1 MDLAFLKRYIS
12 FLEELL
18 SLFFRFL
25 QEAKEY
31 AMKQYLLLIFL
42 SLLVVPKTFA
52 VAIDCSSGASKAVI
66 NLPVPSNK
74 KSMTTGL
81 AGFSGQYREIA
92 SWVQFLGSTRA
103 AECHPRG
110 GTSAGATHYVT
121 YIEAYPGTTVLRNGS
136 DYIFPTSIKGLGLS
150 FRDMGSVSPV
160 TNNAPVGPPSNPLK
174 LETSLSVK
182 AGRNFSN
189 FPLKFKVS
197 LWKIPVISGQSEIP
211 SVGKVLFNGA
221 TIIAAQMN
229 DSAMDYYSATSPN
242 NGTYSLANS
251 WTISSFEIRGELDTT
266 SGTCSL
272 NNKTV
277 SMGSHNMNMTGGISD
292 WKDASFTVQC
302 PAARGYGVDYT
313 LSSNTVV
320 ASTSNAKYKNSGLI
334 ISVSPLRGATVQDAV
349 NGIITLD
356 GTSSA
361 TGYGV
366 QLAWGDISTLP
377 TTNAPPAKAVS
388 FTQAV
393 DAATISD
400 YVTKTY
406 NLGEIPAPQLIKMAA
421 RYIRTPG
428 AVAPG
433 TANSAVEVI
442 ASYN

>member
-1 MDLAFLKRYIS
+1 
-12 FLEELL
+12 
-18 SLFFRFL
+18 
-25 QEAKEY
+25 
-31 AMKQYLLLIFL
+31 MKQFILLIFL
-42 SLLVVPKTFA
+42 SLLVARETFA
-52 VAIDCSSGASKAVI
+52 TVINCSGGASKVVI
-66 NLPVPSNK
+66 NLPVPSNNK
-74 KSMTTGL
+74 LTLTGL

-92 SWVQFLGSTRA
+92 SWVKLLGGNNGARCT
-103 AECHPRG
+103 PQG
-110 GTSAGATHYVT
+110 GLSAGATDYVT
-121 YIEAYPGTTVLRNGS
+121 YIEAYPGTTVLQNGS
-136 DYIFPTSIKGLGLS
+136 EYIFPTSVKGLGLS
-150 FRDMGSVSPV
+150 FRDMGSVFTI
-160 TNNAPVGPPSNPLK
+160 TNNAPIGPPSNPLK
-174 LETSLSVK
+174 LEPSGTTK
-182 AGRNFSN
+182 GAHNYGGA
-189 FPLKFKVS
+189 PLKFKVT
-197 LWKIPVISGQSEIP
+197 LWEIPVISGQSEIP
-211 SVGKVLFNGA
+211 SVGYVLFNGP
-221 TIIAAQMN
+221 TIVAAQMN
-229 DSAMDYYSATSPN
+229 SSAMDYYSATSPN
-242 NGTYSLANS
+242 NGSYSLANR
-251 WTISSFEIRGELDTT
+251 WTISSFEIKGELDIT

-277 SMGSHNMNMTGGISD
+277 SMGSHDMNMSGGVSD

-334 ISVSPLRGATVQDAV
+334 ISVSPLRGAAVQDAV

-356 GTSSA
+356 STSTA
-361 TGYGV
+361 TGYGI

-377 TTNAPPAKAVS
+377 TKNAAPAKVVS

-406 NLGEIPAPQLIKMAA
+406 NLGEIPPPQLIKMAA

-433 TANSAVEVI
+433 PANSAVEVI